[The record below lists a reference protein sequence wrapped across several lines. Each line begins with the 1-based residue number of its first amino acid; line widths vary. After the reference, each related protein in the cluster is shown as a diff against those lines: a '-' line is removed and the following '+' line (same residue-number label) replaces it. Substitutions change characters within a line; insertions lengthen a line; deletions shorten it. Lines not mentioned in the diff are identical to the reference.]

1 MFKKILFAIG
11 IFAITNGYSQEVTV
25 AQKLPASAT
34 PGTDITVEVYIFK
47 GAISGFMKFYQE
59 MPDGFTATVI
69 ESKGGS
75 FTFADGGVKIVWISP
90 PADTAFTIS
99 YKVSIPPGTTGTK
112 VFGGKVSYVYNNESK
127 RIELLPWDLNF
138 GGSTGTSP
146 KPTNNTPV
154 TKTETE
160 TPKTEVTTSGTP
172 KYPET
177 LKTEVP
183 KTEAPKAEV
192 KKEIKPVP
200 IVATTTTVPT
210 TAAAGA
216 GKTYKVQIG
225 AFSAKPKIDGV
236 TEISTLVLDNGITK
250 YYSGN
255 FSNYDDA
262 VKRRNEVVEKGFKG
276 AFIVSFENGKIVK

>member
-1 MFKKILFAIG
+1 MLKKIILFLSFIA
-11 IFAITNGYSQEVTV
+11 FSTGYAQEVT
-25 AQKLPASAT
+25 AALKLPASASA
-34 PGTDITVEVYIFK
+34 GTDITVECYISK
-47 GAISGFMKFYQE
+47 GQLSGFMKFYQE
-59 MPDGFTATVI
+59 MPAGFTATNI

-90 PADTAFTIS
+90 PQDTAFTIS
-99 YKVSIPPGTTGTK
+99 YKVSIPPGTTGNK
-112 VFGGKVSYVYNNESK
+112 VFGGKVSYVHNNESK

-138 GGSTGTSP
+138 GGAGSVTPP
-146 KPTNNTPV
+146 KPTENKPVVNIAPV
-154 TKTETE
+154 TKTEA
-160 TPKTEVTTSGTP
+160 PKTEVV
-172 KYPET
+172 
-177 LKTEVP
+177 KTEVPKTEAP

-192 KKEIKPVP
+192 KKEAKPVP
-200 IVATTTTVPT
+200 IVAPTTTVPT
-210 TAAAGA
+210 TAAAGS

-236 TEISTLVLDNGITK
+236 AEISTLVLDNGITK

-276 AFIVSFENGKIVK
+276 AFIVAFENGKVVK